1 MTPKGHQ
8 LIHPRGPA
16 TPPGNQISQFIPNLG
31 AFLLVPKDFSY
42 PFYIWFPAKL
52 AKLFHSQMR
61 LGWEQL
67 RKQAEACVFWP
78 PFPSSSSVFHNPQA
92 GLTVQ
97 PASTL
102 FLWPATSIL
111 LTVNAIYAFSEREQ
125 PRGRVCELILQT
137 GLFAPKA
144 LGPTPTLI
152 CSGKNPRCTV
162 SLNLSVF
169 PELLP
174 RKPPQQ
180 SNRTLSQV
188 LGLEG

>member
-42 PFYIWFPAKL
+42 PFYIWFPAKQT
-52 AKLFHSQMR
+52 KLFHSQMR

-97 PASTL
+97 QASTL
-102 FLWPATSIL
+102 FLWPATSML
-111 LTVNAIYAFSEREQ
+111 LTVNAICAFSDREQ
-125 PRGRVCELILQT
+125 HRGRIWGRTLQT
-137 GLFAPKA
+137 GLFAPKPS
-144 LGPTPTLI
+144 GPTPILT

-174 RKPPQQ
+174 WKLPQQ
-180 SNRTLSQV
+180 SNRTPSHHRF
-188 LGLEG
+188 